1 MPFFSDNLR
10 DSPPKMV
17 GKSRLVRL
25 LMKGLILI
33 ARRGIGLVRFMVVLC
48 WMVGV
53 SALKGSV
60 GVGLMEPLLIGIVVE
75 GLAFV
80 GLI

>member
-1 MPFFSDNLR
+1 
-10 DSPPKMV
+10 MV
-17 GKSRLVRL
+17 G
-25 LMKGLILI
+25 
-33 ARRGIGLVRFMVVLC
+33 
-48 WMVGV
+48 GV

-60 GVGLMEPLLIGIVVE
+60 RVGLMEPLLIGIIVE